1 MMNNN
6 EYFEP
11 NEVIYS
17 EIRKKSTIKNQFGQ
31 KLKENILLFS
41 TVLSVIIGSILGLYI
56 RKYAKIEPNKKQY
69 FGFLGEIFLRMLKFL
84 ILPLISSSLICGIA
98 SLGMANRTASVAFK
112 AFIYYIS
119 TTLLAVILGL
129 ILVVIIHPGVKS
141 QPSNSNQTL
150 EILNGQKIS
159 PLDTALDLIR

>member
-6 EYFEP
+6 EYIEP

-17 EIRKKSTIKNQFGQ
+17 EIRKKSTFKNQFGQ

-56 RKYAKIEPNKKQY
+56 RNAKIEPNKKQY

-84 ILPLISSSLICGIA
+84 ILPLIFSSLICGIA

-159 PLDTALDLIR
+159 PLDTALDLLR